1 MFFTGFCYKDLTEGF
16 GGVLV
21 LRIHQLKLPLDAQ
34 PGEETL
40 RRFCARQLRISEK
53 QLRTVR
59 LQKRSVDA
67 RDKGDVHFSLTVDAT
82 VSDPKTEAAIAARF
96 RPNQVTIV
104 ASPKPAAESVM
115 ELKLPP
121 WSRSA
126 RPVVV
131 GAGPAGLFCALT
143 LARRGARPLLMERG
157 QPVEQRVQDV
167 ERLEQQGVLN
177 EESNVLFGEGGAG
190 AFSDGKLTCGL
201 NSPHIQTVLQ
211 TLYQCGAPESIL
223 TAQKP
228 HVGTDVLRQV
238 LVCARQKLIELGGEV
253 RFGCKVT
260 GLSLRDGKVSGVKY
274 VSSRENKA
282 EESFFE
288 TDTVFLAIGHSARD
302 TCRWLYELGLPMEQ
316 KPFAI
321 GARIEHPQSLI
332 DRGQYGP
339 AAGHPALPPAE
350 YKLNVP
356 TPDKRGV
363 YTFCMCPG
371 GRVIAAVSE
380 PDGVN
385 VNGMSLH
392 ARDGENANAALLVG
406 VRPEDFGSEHPLAGI
421 EFQRRIEQAAFR
433 AAGGFR
439 AVSQKVG
446 DLLQGRETK
455 ELGAVRPTYLPGVVP
470 GDLRCCLPDFVLRNY
485 RLALPQLGRRLH
497 GLDWAE
503 ALLTG
508 PETRSSSPLRM
519 LRNERR
525 ESPIGGIYPLG
536 EGAGYAG
543 GIVSA
548 AVDGLCAGMS
558 CATQQS

>member
-1 MFFTGFCYKDLTEGF
+1 M
-16 GGVLV
+16 LV
-21 LRIHQLKLPLDAQ
+21 LRIHQLKLPLEAQ
-34 PGEETL
+34 PDEETL
-40 RRFCARQLRISEK
+40 RRLCARQLRISEK

-82 VSDPKTEAAIAARF
+82 ASDPKTEAAIAARF
-96 RPNQVTIV
+96 RPNQVTII
-104 ASPKPAAESVM
+104 ASPKPAESVM

-157 QPVEQRVQDV
+157 QPVELRVQDV
-167 ERLEQQGVLN
+167 ERLEQQGLLN

-274 VSSRENKA
+274 VSSHENEA
-282 EESFFE
+282 EEGFFE

-302 TCRWLYELGLPMEQ
+302 TCRWLYALGLPMEQ

-439 AVSQKVG
+439 AISQKVG

-455 ELGAVRPTYLPGVVP
+455 ELGAVRPTYLPGVMP
-470 GDLRCCLPDFVLRNY
+470 GDLHCCLPDFVLDNY

-497 GLDWAE
+497 GFDWVE

-525 ESPIGGIYPLG
+525 ESPIGGVYPLG

-558 CATQQS
+558 CDTQQS

>member
-1 MFFTGFCYKDLTEGF
+1 MFFTGFCYKDLTEGI

-34 PGEETL
+34 PDEETL

-53 QLRTVR
+53 QLCTVR

-82 VSDPKTEAAIAARF
+82 ASDPKTEAAIAARF
-96 RPNQVTIV
+96 RPNQVTII
-104 ASPKPAAESVM
+104 ASPKPAESVM

-121 WSRSA
+121 WRRSV

-143 LARRGARPLLMERG
+143 LARRGARPLLIERG

-238 LVCARQKLIELGGEV
+238 LVCARQKLIDLGGEV

-282 EESFFE
+282 EEGFFE

-302 TCRWLYELGLPMEQ
+302 TCRWLYALGLPMEQ

-439 AVSQKVG
+439 AISQKVG

-455 ELGAVRPTYLPGVVP
+455 VLGVVRPTYLPGVVS
-470 GDLRCCLPDFVLRNY
+470 GDLRCCLPDFVLDNY

-497 GLDWAE
+497 GFDWVE

-525 ESPIGGIYPLG
+525 ESPIGGVYPLG
-536 EGAGYAG
+536 EGAGYTG

-558 CATQQS
+558 CDTQQS

>member
-1 MFFTGFCYKDLTEGF
+1 M
-16 GGVLV
+16 

-34 PGEETL
+34 PDEETL
-40 RRFCARQLRISEK
+40 RRLCARRLRIAEK
-53 QLRTVR
+53 QLRSVR

-67 RDKGDVHFSLTVDAT
+67 RDKGDVHFSLTVDAAL
-82 VSDPKTEAAIAARF
+82 SDLKTEAAVAAKF

-104 ASPKPAAESVM
+104 SSSKPAESVL

-121 WSRSA
+121 WSRST

-143 LARRGARPLLMERG
+143 LARRGARPILMERG
-157 QPVEQRVQDV
+157 QPVERRVRDV
-167 ERLEQQGVLN
+167 EMLEQQSLLN

-211 TLYQCGAPESIL
+211 TLYECGAPESIL

-238 LVCARQKLIELGGEV
+238 LVCARRKLIELGGEV

-260 GLSLRDGKVSGVKY
+260 GLSLRDGRVCGVHY
-274 VSSRENKA
+274 REAAPNA
-282 EESFFE
+282 EEGFWE
-288 TDTVFLAIGHSARD
+288 TDAVFLAIGHSARD
-302 TCRWLYELGLPMEQ
+302 TCRWLYELGLPMEP

-356 TPDKRGV
+356 TPDRRGV

-371 GRVIAAVSE
+371 GQVIAAVSE
-380 PDGVN
+380 RDGVN
-385 VNGMSLH
+385 VNGMSFH
-392 ARDGENANAALLVG
+392 ARNGENANAALLVG

-433 AAGGFR
+433 ATGSFR
-439 AVSQKVG
+439 APCQKAG
-446 DLLQGRETK
+446 DLLRCRETK
-455 ELGAVRPTYLPGVVP
+455 ALGAVRPTYLPGVEP
-470 GDLRCCLPDFVLRNY
+470 GDLRCCLPDFVLNNY
-485 RLALPQLGRRLH
+485 RLALPQLGRRLR
-497 GLDWAE
+497 GFDWEE

-508 PETRSSSPLRM
+508 PETRSSSPLRI

-548 AVDGLCAGMS
+548 AVDGLCAGMT
-558 CATQQS
+558 CDAQE

>member
-1 MFFTGFCYKDLTEGF
+1 M
-16 GGVLV
+16 LV
-21 LRIHQLKLPLDAQ
+21 LRIHQLKLPLEAQ
-34 PGEETL
+34 PDEETL
-40 RRFCARQLRISEK
+40 RRLCARQLRISEK
-53 QLRTVR
+53 QLCTVR

-82 VSDPKTEAAIAARF
+82 ASDPKTEAAIAARF
-96 RPNQVTIV
+96 RPNQVTII
-104 ASPKPAAESVM
+104 ASPKPAESVM

-121 WSRSA
+121 WSRST

-167 ERLEQQGVLN
+167 ERLEQQGLLN

-238 LVCARQKLIELGGEV
+238 LVCARQRLIELGGEV

-282 EESFFE
+282 EEGFFE

-302 TCRWLYELGLPMEQ
+302 TCRWLYALGLPMEQ

-439 AVSQKVG
+439 AISQKVG

-455 ELGAVRPTYLPGVVP
+455 VLGAVRPTYLPGVVP

-497 GLDWAE
+497 GFDWVE

-525 ESPIGGIYPLG
+525 ESPIGGVYPLG

-558 CATQQS
+558 CDTQQS

>member
-1 MFFTGFCYKDLTEGF
+1 M
-16 GGVLV
+16 LV

-34 PGEETL
+34 PDEETL
-40 RRFCARQLRISEK
+40 RRLCARQLRISEK

-82 VSDPKTEAAIAARF
+82 ASDSKTEAAIAARF

-104 ASPKPAAESVM
+104 ASPKPTESVM

-167 ERLEQQGVLN
+167 ERLEQLGVLN

-274 VSSRENKA
+274 ISSHESEA
-282 EESFFE
+282 EEGFFE

-356 TPDKRGV
+356 TPDRRGV

-470 GDLRCCLPDFVLRNY
+470 GDLRCCLPDFVLDNY

-497 GLDWAE
+497 GFDWAE

-519 LRNERR
+519 LRSERR

-548 AVDGLCAGMS
+548 AVDGLCAGMT
-558 CATQQS
+558 CDARE

>member
-1 MFFTGFCYKDLTEGF
+1 M
-16 GGVLV
+16 
-21 LRIHQLKLPLDAQ
+21 LRIHQLRLPLDAQ
-34 PGEETL
+34 PDEETL
-40 RRFCARQLRISEK
+40 RRLCARQLRIAEK
-53 QLRTVR
+53 RLRSVR

-67 RDKGDVHFSLTVDAT
+67 RDKGDVHFSLTVDAAL
-82 VSDPKTEAAIAARF
+82 SDSKTEAAVAAKF
-96 RPNQVTIV
+96 HPNQVAIV
-104 ASPKPAAESVM
+104 SSSKPAESVM
-115 ELKLPP
+115 GMKLPP

-131 GAGPAGLFCALT
+131 GAGPAGLFCALS

-157 QPVEQRVQDV
+157 QPVERRVRDV
-167 ERLEQQGVLN
+167 EMLERQSLLN

-211 TLYQCGAPESIL
+211 TLYECGAPESIL

-238 LVCARQKLIELGGEV
+238 LVCARRKLIELGGEV

-260 GLSLRDGKVSGVKY
+260 GLSLRDGRVFGVHY
-274 VSSRENKA
+274 RETVPNA
-282 EESFFE
+282 EDGFWE
-288 TDTVFLAIGHSARD
+288 TDSVFLAVGHSARD
-302 TCRWLYELGLPMEQ
+302 TFRRMYELGLPMEP

-321 GARIEHPQSLI
+321 GARIEHPQCLI

-339 AAGHPALPPAE
+339 SAGHPALPPAE

-371 GRVIAAVSE
+371 GQVIAAVSE
-380 PDGVN
+380 RDGVN
-385 VNGMSLH
+385 VNGMSFH
-392 ARDGENANAALLVG
+392 ARNGENANAALLVG

-421 EFQRRIEQAAFR
+421 EFQRRIEEAAFR
-433 AAGGFR
+433 ATGCFR
-439 AVSQKVG
+439 APCQKVG
-446 DLLQGRETK
+446 DLLQGRETTA
-455 ELGAVRPTYLPGVVP
+455 LGAVRPTFLPGVEP
-470 GDLRCCLPDFVLRNY
+470 GDLRCCLPDFVLNNY
-485 RLALPQLGRRLH
+485 RLALPRLGRRLR
-497 GLDWAE
+497 GFDWEE

-508 PETRSSSPLRM
+508 PETRSSSPLRI

-536 EGAGYAG
+536 EGTGYAG

-548 AVDGLCAGMS
+548 AVDGLCAGMT
-558 CATQQS
+558 CDAQE